1 MMHEITSKQTGKVQ
15 VVSQETWDSIVSRG
29 WEKKYIHNVIQER
42 KLKDVPVIPA
52 EIKTT
57 TKKVNNG

>member
-15 VVSQETWDSIVSRG
+15 VVSQETWDNIVARG
-29 WEKKYIHNVIQER
+29 WDKKYIHNVIQER